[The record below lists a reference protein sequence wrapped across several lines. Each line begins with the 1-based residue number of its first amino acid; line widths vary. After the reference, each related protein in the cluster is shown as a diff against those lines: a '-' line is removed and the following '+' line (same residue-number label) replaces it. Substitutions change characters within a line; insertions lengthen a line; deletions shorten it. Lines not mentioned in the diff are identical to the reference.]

1 MKTTAFHKMM
11 KMFLLLFTGV
21 AIVFLFILF
30 CKSKNAGKNTYQVSL
45 LSRGDIKVT
54 VSSTGTL
61 AAHDTVEVGTE
72 VSGTVKEIF
81 ADYNQDVKKGQVLA
95 RLKTDLLE
103 SSLHDAE
110 ANLAKAQA
118 QSEEARI
125 NYGKNKTLYEKGFL
139 SEKEFLPFK
148 TGNETANASL
158 QSAQAALDRAKTNL
172 EYAIIRSPI
181 DGIILERAIEVGQT
195 VAASFSTPKMFVI
208 AKDLSKMRI
217 KALVDETDISQIKTN
232 QEVTFTVSAYP
243 EKTFSGKVFQIRR
256 QPINVSNVV
265 NYSVIVDAPNE
276 ENLLFPGMTTTIEF
290 IVNQA
295 KAVLLVSSDALKFQP
310 QPDRKHGSRPRWPP
324 PGNPGKNMDDNMPPP
339 PPKDFLMAVSA
350 NKGAGILWSLDEK
363 GNLQPIR
370 VKTGLSDES
379 NTAVYGEQL
388 KEGMNIITGY
398 ATGATKKNTASS
410 MPRPPGFF

>member
-1 MKTTAFHKMM
+1 MM
-11 KMFLLLFTGV
+11 KIFLLILTGV

-30 CKSKNAGKNTYQVSL
+30 CRPKNAGKNTYQVSQ

-81 ADYNQDVKKGQVLA
+81 VDYNQNVKKGQLLA

-103 SSLHDAE
+103 SSVLDAK

-148 TGNETANASL
+148 TANETANASL

-208 AKDLSKMRI
+208 AQDLSKMRI

-232 QEVTFTVSAYP
+232 QAVTFTVSAYP

-295 KAVLLVSSDALKFQP
+295 KDVLLVSSEALKFTP
-310 QPDRKHGSRPRWPP
+310 PLNMKHGPKRGR
-324 PGNPGKNMDDNMPPP
+324 PGKDMPKMDGGGGLPPP
-339 PPKDFLMAVSA
+339 PPDFMAESA
-350 NKGAGILWSLDEK
+350 NKDVGILWSLDEK
-363 GNLQPIR
+363 GNLKPNR
-370 VKTGLSDES
+370 VKAGLSDEL

-388 KEGMNIITGY
+388 SEGMNIITGY
-398 ATGATKKNTASS
+398 ATGVAKKNTASS